1 MLDNKSNISLCCFNF
16 NHTLLISIFRHKYL
30 NGLLL
35 WMSLFASYACSSDPS
50 GGGEE
55 PAAEEPAPVVER
67 RQFSVTVSAGTGGS
81 VNTAGGLLVEGSS
94 LTLTATPDSGYVF
107 ESWSN
112 GSTENPLT
120 IVVNGTLTLQANF
133 TRDTQGGTQTTLL
146 EADGP
151 GNTYAL
157 ITSVLAP
164 NYNPIEVP
172 DCNHES
178 FGDHIDELFDETLN
192 KNVFRFYIHT
202 TPDNDRC
209 INFDRQRNEIKAY
222 NQSPENLLGREGE
235 YVTYRWKFKLA
246 TGFQSSPNFTHIHQL
261 KSVGGDLAGMPM
273 YTLTTRKGNPDRME
287 LRYAET
293 DQQITLTQTDLTPFL
308 GQWVTV
314 EESVLYAHNGA
325 YRLTLKNTQTDE
337 LLMSYTNESI
347 VNWRA
352 GGEFVRPKWG
362 IYRSLLQAEDLRDEA
377 LLFADFSV
385 TE

>member
-1 MLDNKSNISLCCFNF
+1 MLNSKSNISLACQNF
-16 NHTLLISIFRHKYL
+16 NIPILLVLVQYKHL
-30 NGLLL
+30 NALLL
-35 WMSLFASYACSSDPS
+35 GIILFASYSCSSDSS

-55 PAAEEPAPVVER
+55 PAAEEPTPMVER
-67 RQFSVTVSAGTGGS
+67 RQFSVTVSAGTGGT

-120 IVVNGTLTLQANF
+120 IIVDGTLSLQANF
-133 TRDTQGGTQTTLL
+133 TRDTQGGNNTTLL

-178 FGDHIDELFDETLN
+178 FGDHIDELFDEALN

-222 NQSPENLLGREGE
+222 DQSPENLLGREGE
-235 YVTYRWKFKLA
+235 YVIYRWKFKLDP
-246 TGFQSSPNFTHIHQL
+246 GFQSSPNFTHIHQL

-293 DQQITLTQTDLTPFL
+293 DQQITLTQTVLAPFL
-308 GQWVTV
+308 GQWISV
-314 EESVLYAHNGA
+314 EEQILYAFNGL
-325 YRLTLKNTQTDE
+325 YRITLKNTQTDE

-377 LLFADFSV
+377 LLFADFSI

>member
-1 MLDNKSNISLCCFNF
+1 MLNSKSNISLPCQNF
-16 NHTLLISIFRHKYL
+16 NIPILLTLVQSKYL
-30 NGLLL
+30 NYWLLFMGVL
-35 WMSLFASYACSSDPS
+35 WGASCTSDPS

-55 PAAEEPAPVVER
+55 PAVEDPTPVVER

-120 IVVNGTLTLQANF
+120 IIVNGTLTLQANF

-192 KNVFRFYIHT
+192 KNVFRFFIHT

-222 NQSPENLLGREGE
+222 DQSPENLLGREGE
-235 YVTYRWKFKLA
+235 YVIYRWKFKLA

-273 YTLTTRKGNPDRME
+273 YTLTTRRGNPDRME

-293 DQQITLTQTDLTPFL
+293 DQQITLTQTALAPFL
-308 GQWVTV
+308 GQWISV
-314 EESVLYAHNGA
+314 EEQILYAFNGL
-325 YRLTLKNTQTDE
+325 YRITLKNTQTDE

-377 LLFADFSV
+377 LLFADFSI